1 MSPQDKYDP
10 AAAEGSRNPP
20 RLHPAHPDFPG
31 RPEILHRL

>member
-10 AAAEGSRNPP
+10 AAAEGSRNPHQ
-20 RLHPAHPDFPG
+20 LHPAHPGSPE